1 MSIAIAGFLMGLS
14 LIVAIGP
21 QNALIIRQGV
31 KREGVLAVLLVCII
45 SDVILIFGGT
55 AGVGALV
62 ERAPIALVVLK
73 WLGAAYL
80 LHFGISCWRD
90 ALKRRGDALTVEES
104 EPEYAESSE
113 MRSQQHGSS
122 SLITAPKTRI
132 GKPSRRSTEQQNKAH
147 DPHPWVKP
155 VLAALAFTWLNPAA
169 YIDVLVMLGGIAN
182 QHGET
187 GRWIFASG
195 ALAASFVWF
204 PFIGFTSLRFAHV
217 LARPTVWRYI
227 NIAIGIIMFIMCFR
241 LLMH

>member
-45 SDVILIFGGT
+45 SDIILIFGGT

-62 ERAPIALVVLK
+62 ERAPIALVVMK

-80 LHFGISCWRD
+80 LYFGISCWRD
-90 ALKRRGDALTVEES
+90 ALKRRGDALTVEET
-104 EPEYAESSE
+104 EPEYAESIE
-113 MRSQQHGSS
+113 IRSQQHSNS
-122 SLITAPKTRI
+122 SLITAPKTRL
-132 GKPSRRSTEQQNKAH
+132 GKPSQRSSVEKTHA
-147 DPHPWVKP
+147 PHRPWVKP

-187 GRWIFASG
+187 GRWVFASG

-227 NIAIGIIMFIMCFR
+227 NIAIGVIMFIMCAR